1 MSKRLDYKHN
11 NLHYFN
17 SRMLMAQAICHTVI
31 VEHEGTTT
39 SFSASSPDELALVSF
54 AKLCKYEYKG
64 TNEHNTMTIKT
75 PQKEH
80 KFHILHIFE
89 FNSDR

>member
-1 MSKRLDYKHN
+1 MVL
-11 NLHYFN
+11 
-17 SRMLMAQAICHTVI
+17 AQAVCHTVI
-31 VEHEGTTT
+31 VEHEGEES

-54 AKLCKYEYKG
+54 AKACGYVYKG

-75 PQKEH
+75 PKKEL
-80 KFHILHIFE
+80 KFQILNIFE